1 MCIHCSCSNNFLNFG
16 SLYFQ
21 SGALGDPDNL
31 LPLDKI
37 PTNEFIE
44 KFLED
49 DSSESGKKESSSTNM
64 KRAESKPKIKVD
76 PLPDISDDDLETVL
90 DIEGKKT
97 ISSVIPGYS
106 ITDTKDRMEWNFDTR
121 QFFNMIGIK
130 MSLGIVQ

>member
-49 DSSESGKKESSSTNM
+49 DSSESGKKDSSSTNM

-90 DIEGKKT
+90 DIEGKKPSVVIFQAIPLSLDT
-97 ISSVIPGYS
+97 IKATTSGPH
-106 ITDTKDRMEWNFDTR
+106 
-121 QFFNMIGIK
+121 QF
-130 MSLGIVQ
+130 SLHC

>member
-1 MCIHCSCSNNFLNFG
+1 M
-16 SLYFQ
+16 
-21 SGALGDPDNL
+21 

-49 DSSESGKKESSSTNM
+49 DSSESGKKDSSSTNM

-90 DIEGKKT
+90 DIEGKRL
-97 ISSVIPGYS
+97 SVVLFRLLHYIMRYCNVWNGVE
-106 ITDTKDRMEWNFDTR
+106 TKN
-121 QFFNMIGIK
+121 
-130 MSLGIVQ
+130 